1 MSKTQLKKELARMSA
16 EQLST
21 LILDLYAA
29 RKDAKD
35 YLDFFVNPDI
45 EARLDKARTL
55 ISKEMRRLSRGRST
69 TRVSRVKAAIASIT
83 SLGAGAEADADI
95 LLFVVEEACEIPSR
109 GFVKESLQRSFALL
123 LERLVTLADGA
134 GMLSAYLPR
143 IEQAI
148 DSMSSNY
155 FFRNQ
160 YKRLMRDTLADALKA
175 CTVRKQ

>member
-45 EARLDKARTL
+45 EARLDKARTQ
-55 ISKEMRRLSRGRST
+55 IDKEMRRLSRGRST
-69 TRVSRVKAAIASIT
+69 TRISKVKAYIASIT

-95 LLFVVEEACEIPSR
+95 LLHVVEQACEMPAH
-109 GFVKESLQRSFALL
+109 GFVKESLQRGFALI
-123 LERLVTLADGA
+123 LERLVILVDSA

-160 YKRLMRDTLADALKA
+160 FKRLMRDTLAATLGGRSK
-175 CTVRKQ
+175 